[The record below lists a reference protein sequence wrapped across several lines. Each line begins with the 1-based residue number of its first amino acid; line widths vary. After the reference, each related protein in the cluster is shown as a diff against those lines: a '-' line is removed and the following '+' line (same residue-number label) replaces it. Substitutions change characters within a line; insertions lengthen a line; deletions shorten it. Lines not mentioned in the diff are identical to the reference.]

1 LWYPP
6 FKPETIFMNNAI
18 KLALAASFGVMGVQT
33 ATAQMPAAP
42 AMSMPE
48 SHGGMGHHGMGMMHD
63 APFMMLLKSA
73 NLTAA
78 QHAQVK
84 QILES
89 EHSQTKP
96 LMKQFHALH
105 EQIAGRLLAT
115 GPLSAA
121 DLAPLTK
128 QAFKLQ
134 QQLDQN
140 MIDTALAIRNV
151 LTPEQIN
158 RLGQVHQQLSNLH
171 KQIQN
176 LMGPEQNDANGDQS
190 E

>member
-1 LWYPP
+1 
-6 FKPETIFMNNAI
+6 MNNAI
-18 KLALAASFGVMGVQT
+18 KLAVAAAFGVMGVQT
-33 ATAQMPAAP
+33 ANAQMPAAP
-42 AMSMPE
+42 AMSMSE
-48 SHGGMGHHGMGMMHD
+48 GHGGMGHHGMGMMHD
-63 APFMMLLKSA
+63 APFLMLLKSA

-105 EQIAGRLLAT
+105 EQTAGRLLAT

-158 RLGQVHQQLSNLH
+158 RLAQVHQQLSNLH
-171 KQIQN
+171 QQIQN
-176 LMGPEQNDANGDQS
+176 LMGREQNDANEDQS

>member
-1 LWYPP
+1 
-6 FKPETIFMNNAI
+6 MNNAI
-18 KLALAASFGVMGVQT
+18 KMAFAAAFGVMGVQ
-33 ATAQMPAAP
+33 AAHAQMPNAQ

-48 SHGGMGHHGMGMMHD
+48 GHGGMGHHGMGMMHD

-78 QHAQVK
+78 QHAQVR
-84 QILES
+84 QILQS
-89 EHSQTKP
+89 EHAQSKP

-115 GPLSAA
+115 GPLNAS

-128 QAFKLQ
+128 QATKLQ
-134 QQLDQN
+134 QQLNQN

-158 RLGQVHQQLSNLH
+158 RLAQVHQQLANLH
-171 KQIQN
+171 KQIQT
-176 LMGPEQNDANGDQS
+176 LMGPEQGDAGEEQS

>member
-1 LWYPP
+1 
-6 FKPETIFMNNAI
+6 MNNAI
-18 KLALAASFGVMGVQT
+18 KLGLAAAFGVMGLQT
-33 ATAQMPAAP
+33 ANAQMPSAA

-48 SHGGMGHHGMGMMHD
+48 GHGGMGHHGMGFMHD

-73 NLTAA
+73 NLTTA
-78 QHAQVK
+78 QHAQVR
-84 QILES
+84 QILQA
-89 EHSQTKP
+89 EHAQTKP
-96 LMKQFHALH
+96 LMMQFHALH

-115 GPLSAA
+115 GPLSTA

-128 QAFKLQ
+128 QAFRLQ
-134 QQLDQN
+134 QQLDQS

-158 RLGQVHQQLSNLH
+158 RLAQVHQQLSSLH
-171 KQIQN
+171 KQIQS
-176 LMGPEQNDANGDQS
+176 LMGPEQGDTNEEQS